1 MSQARIIIIGATGG
15 VGSALAKLLCVRG
28 EALHLVG
35 RNERELSSL
44 ADELNATY
52 AVADALQEDQL
63 KTAVAKGDQG
73 DGIRGLAYCIG
84 SIVLK
89 PLSQATQQDFLDVF
103 HLNTVAAAQ
112 SIQVAQEGL
121 KKASGAIVLFSSV
134 AAHRGFPQHSV
145 IGSAKAAIEGLTVS
159 LAAELAP
166 HVRVNAIAP
175 SLTQSKMAAP
185 LLQNEAMVQGITK
198 SHPLKTL
205 GTPQDQANA
214 AAFLLSPEASW
225 ITGQVIGVDG
235 GRSTLV

>member
-1 MSQARIIIIGATGG
+1 MSQTRTIIVGATGG
-15 VGSALAKLLCVRG
+15 VGSALAKLLCARG

-35 RNERELSSL
+35 RNEGDLSSL

-73 DGIRGLAYCIG
+73 DGIRGLAYCVG

-89 PLSQATQQDFLDVF
+89 PLSQTTQQDFFDTF

-112 SIQVAQEGL
+112 SIQAAQEGL
-121 KKASGAIVLFSSV
+121 KKASGAVVLFSSV
-134 AAHRGFPQHSV
+134 AAQRGFPQHSV

>member
-1 MSQARIIIIGATGG
+1 MSQARIIIVGATGS
-15 VGSALAKLLCVRG
+15 VGSALAHLLYERG
-28 EALHLVG
+28 ESLHLVG
-35 RNERELSSL
+35 RNEGELSSL
-44 ADELNATY
+44 ANELDATY

-63 KTAVAKGDQG
+63 KAAITKGDQG
-73 DGIRGLAYCIG
+73 NGFRGLAYCVG

-89 PLSQATQQDFLDVF
+89 PLPQATEKDFLDTF

-112 SIQVAQEGL
+112 AIQAAQEGL
-121 KKASGAIVLFSSV
+121 QKESGAVVLFSSV
-134 AAHRGFPQHSV
+134 AAHRGFPQHSI
-145 IGSAKAAIEGLTVS
+145 IGSAKAAVEGLTVS

-175 SLTQSKMAAP
+175 SLTQSKMAEP
-185 LLQNEAMVQGITK
+185 LLQNEAMAQSLTK

-214 AAFLLSPEASW
+214 AAFLLSPDAGW